1 MQSSRSK
8 SCASQRKGRLLR
20 LQSKQQSYFRWR
32 WAKAWKLCLAW
43 FWIDHNQSLQPS
55 WLQMPVKRDVESHV
69 ETCIDWTSFDFW
81 FEDLIEICL
90 WKYSSTGLLINHMK
104 LISKICLT
112 FKLSVITIL
121 LLNEHWAKNV
131 PSENN
136 STPLY
141 VQCDI
146 INQLKVCCQEFLY
159 MLSGLDIQLEQSNND
174 NPSLQTK
181 NCFKV
186 AICNKFFFNRS
197 IQTHYLVVKAAS
209 CSEWHGFPAGWQ
221 WMLKLPAAILSG
233 TEPVSACYTLLIGFL
248 GIRSW
253 WSRPDRVSTLDMKI
267 RLPLFWNTWS
277 RVRGM
282 DSVTYAGL
290 VHGRDYSIIY
300 YNV

>member
-1 MQSSRSK
+1 MEILGDKQLSLFMWNEIFDGIDKNLFISCYWPEQRPSESSLSSILWSFIGLWVNIGNRNRSKCTETNSMQSSRST

-55 WLQMPVKRDVESHV
+55 WLHMPVKRDVESHV
-69 ETCIDWTSFDFW
+69 ETSIDWTSFDFW

-121 LLNEHWAKNV
+121 LLNEHWATNV
-131 PSENN
+131 QSENN

-146 INQLKVCCQEFLY
+146 MYQLKVCCQDFLY
-159 MLSGLDIQLEQSNND
+159 IESGLDIQQRQPCPANIKIGSRLRYATS
-174 NPSLQTK
+174 
-181 NCFKV
+181 
-186 AICNKFFFNRS
+186 FFS
-197 IQTHYLVVKAAS
+197 IDQY
-209 CSEWHGFPAGWQ
+209 Q
-221 WMLKLPAAILSG
+221 
-233 TEPVSACYTLLIGFL
+233 LI
-248 GIRSW
+248 
-253 WSRPDRVSTLDMKI
+253 T
-267 RLPLFWNTWS
+267 
-277 RVRGM
+277 
-282 DSVTYAGL
+282 
-290 VHGRDYSIIY
+290 
-300 YNV
+300 